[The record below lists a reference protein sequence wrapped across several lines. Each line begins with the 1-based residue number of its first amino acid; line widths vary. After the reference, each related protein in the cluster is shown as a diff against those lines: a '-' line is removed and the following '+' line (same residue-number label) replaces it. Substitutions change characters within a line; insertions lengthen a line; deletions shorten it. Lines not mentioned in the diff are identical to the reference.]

1 MDVWEV
7 SAMSGESVFWDDLA
21 DDLQDPEFLRE
32 FVLESIR
39 VKTVDAIVN
48 ALDHARAA
56 ASLSKAELARAAAME
71 PAAARR
77 LLGAGSVNP
86 TLRTVSEL
94 AAALGLRLTL
104 EPLGSGGK
112 ALSTAL
118 VSGKVDDLAELKDAV
133 EQFDRG

>member
-1 MDVWEV
+1 
-7 SAMSGESVFWDDLA
+7 MSGESLFWDDLG

-39 VKTVDAIVN
+39 VKTVDAIIN
-48 ALDHARAA
+48 ALDDARAA
-56 ASLSKAELARAAAME
+56 ASLSKAELARAAAIE

-77 LLGAGSVNP
+77 LLSAKAVNP

-94 AAALGLRLTL
+94 AAALGFRLRL
-104 EPLGSGGK
+104 EPLSGSGGK

-118 VSGKVDDLAELKDAV
+118 VTGRADDLAELKDAV
-133 EQFDRG
+133 EQFDRR